1 MTRILI
7 ALFVVL
13 LLAGAVFV
21 SLPLDPYQDFQVI
34 YRADRALL
42 HGIALYDRPGQ
53 AEFVARDLGVSV
65 DRVFVLPFPYPPWYA
80 LATLP
85 LALLPIDA
93 AVRIWFVL
101 NVGMLLVSVWLL
113 TDGWPPRKR
122 LLSFI
127 ASLLFLPVLG
137 ALIVG
142 QYVFPA
148 MLGAALVV
156 YALEHERV
164 GLVALG
170 MALVTFKPHIG
181 IFILVAVMVHLLR
194 RDDEFGARTFRAL
207 LLTGAFLFLTGFIA
221 DTAWP
226 VTYLSSLFDFRAV
239 GQCGICVSLPMTF
252 ARLAGVSFDQ
262 AFLIAL
268 IPLAILLALFAGSRL
283 APGFVQKPRPGE
295 NIFIAFFVCVAL
307 LVNPYLQN
315 YDFAFALIPL
325 IYLAGSATSRWGWL
339 WIALIFFITWIGP
352 GLYGRAGNTA
362 LILSTLLL
370 TAIILTRLYKEH
382 TIDS

>member
-1 MTRILI
+1 MMRILI
-7 ALFVVL
+7 SLFVIF
-13 LLAGAVFV
+13 LLASAIFV

-42 HGIALYDRPGQ
+42 HGIELYDQPGQ
-53 AEFVARDLGVSV
+53 AQLIARDLGVSV

-93 AVRIWFVL
+93 AVRAWFVL
-101 NVGMLLVSVWLL
+101 NVAMVLASVWLL
-113 TDGWPPRKR
+113 TGGWPPRKR

-127 ASLLFLPVLG
+127 ASLLFLPLLG

-148 MLGAALVV
+148 MLGAALIV
-156 YALEHERV
+156 YALEHRRV
-164 GLVALG
+164 GLAALG

-181 IFILVAVMVHLLR
+181 IFILAAVMVHLLR
-194 RDDEFGARTFRAL
+194 RDDEFGARALRAS

-221 DTAWP
+221 DRAWP
-226 VTYLSSLFDFRAV
+226 FTYLQSLFSFKAV
-239 GQCGICVSLPMTF
+239 SECNICVSLPMTF

-262 AFLIAL
+262 AIFMSS
-268 IPLAILLALFAGSRL
+268 IPLVVLLALFAGSRL
-283 APGFVQKPRPGE
+283 APGFIRKPGPGE
-295 NIFIAFFVCVAL
+295 YGLVAFSVCLAL

-325 IYLAGSATSRWGWL
+325 IYLAGGASSRWDCL
-339 WIALIFFITWIGP
+339 WIALIYLIPWMGL

-362 LILSTLLL
+362 LLLSALLL
-370 TAIILTRLYKEH
+370 TAVILTRLYKGH

>member
-7 ALFVVL
+7 SVLVVL
-13 LLAGAVFV
+13 VLAGALFV
-21 SLPLDPYQDFQVI
+21 SLPLNPYQDFQVI

-42 HGIALYDRPGQ
+42 HGIALYNQPGQ
-53 AEFVARDLGVSV
+53 AELIARDLGVSV

-85 LALLPIDA
+85 LALLPIAA
-93 AVRIWFVL
+93 AVRVWFVL
-101 NVGMLLVSVWLL
+101 NVAMVLVSVWLL
-113 TDGWPPRKR
+113 TDGWAPRKR

-148 MLGAALVV
+148 MLGAALIV
-156 YALEHERV
+156 YALAHQRV

-181 IFILVAVMVHLLR
+181 IFILVAVMVHLFR
-194 RDDEFGARTFRAL
+194 RDDEFGVGAFRASI
-207 LLTGAFLFLTGFIA
+207 LTGAFLFLSGFLA
-221 DTAWP
+221 DRAWP
-226 VTYLSSLFDFRAV
+226 VTYLRSLSDFQAV
-239 GQCGICVSLPMTF
+239 GECGICVSLPMTF
-252 ARLAGVSFDQ
+252 ARLAGVSFDH
-262 AFLIAL
+262 AVLIAP
-268 IPLAILLALFAGSRL
+268 IPLVVLLALFAHSRL
-283 APGFVQKPRPGE
+283 APGTIRKPRPGE
-295 NIFIAFFVCVAL
+295 NIFIGFLVCLAL

-325 IYLAGSATSRWGWL
+325 LYLAGSAASGWDWL
-339 WIALIFFITWIGP
+339 WVSLIYFIPWIGL

-362 LILSTLLL
+362 LLLSALLL
-370 TAIILTRLYKEH
+370 TAVILTRLYKEH
-382 TIDS
+382 TIN